1 MTKFKNIL
9 AALVALVIFSNITN
23 AQAVTASYSVN
34 AEEPF
39 NVKYIGADVQYL
51 FFQVSL
57 QNNEAENAKL
67 SINDNNAGEI
77 YSSGYQTNL
86 KVSKVKIERADLGQ
100 QLNFKL
106 VLGNRAYSK
115 SFYVNTKLVET
126 TTVSERA
133 ITKL

>member
-23 AQAVTASYSVN
+23 AQAVKASYLVS

-39 NVKYIGADVQYL
+39 KVKYIGADAQYL

-57 QNNEAENAKL
+57 QNNEAANAKL
-67 SINDNNAGEI
+67 SINDNKAGEI

-86 KVSKVKIERADLGQ
+86 KVSTVKIERGDLGQ
-100 QLNFKL
+100 QLSFKL
-106 VLGNRAYSK
+106 IVGSKAYSK
-115 SFYVNTKLVET
+115 SFSVDTRLVET
-126 TTVSERA
+126 TTVSERDV
-133 ITKL
+133 TKL